1 MAGSHEKSVCLR
13 MVVETAHADSSDL
26 AEMNLNKGWNTL
38 SVLLQ
43 TIANSLRFSPRYV

>member
-1 MAGSHEKSVCLR
+1 MAGSHKKTVCLR

-26 AEMNLNKGWNTL
+26 AEMNLNKGCNTL

-43 TIANSLRFSPRYV
+43 TIANTRKFSLWYV